1 MGLARTCIVPY
12 IGSHTLELEHEGSMP
27 KKRRSAEV
35 WKNPFII
42 GHLAEG
48 EGFADREKE
57 VARICT
63 ALRDPSSRVLVYGDR
78 RVGKSSAL
86 RVAAEQVRAGGLP
99 VAVVD
104 LANATSAEA
113 AAQRVLA
120 AVQKEVG
127 RRWSDLLLKAVG
139 KLKGTVTV
147 TPSLAPDG
155 TLSLA
160 FSVTPATDPSGKVK
174 QFIEVLDAIEAE
186 LDVRGVELG
195 LGLDE
200 FQRLRQWC
208 GDEID
213 WPLKEMFERHRRI
226 GYVLAGSEKSL
237 IEQMLENK
245 KAGFWKVVEI
255 LPMGPIPER
264 ELADWLVERSKATGL
279 GLSPDA
285 AAAVIRIAG
294 PRTRDVVQL
303 ARAVWDR
310 TRSKGA
316 AGTEDVVEAMDLLVV
331 EQAALHQKLWM
342 RLHDVA
348 RKVLLLVATEP
359 KAELTG
365 ASTLSKHNLGPKTTV
380 HRVLKDLVVGEV
392 LVEAVDGFLF
402 DDPFFRRWVQLNVL
416 QDVGREA
423 PPLLNTWKQQG
434 LNLADVHK
442 RPLNIEGVSV
452 YNQSAP

>member
-1 MGLARTCIVPY
+1 MGSIRSVPKYRIHYVGLVLPGIVPY
-12 IGSHTLELEHEGSMP
+12 IRSHILELKHEGYMP
-27 KKRRSAEV
+27 KKRGSAEV

-63 ALRDPSSRVLVYGDR
+63 ALRDQASRVLVYGDR

-86 RVAAEQVRAGGLP
+86 RVAAEQVRAGGVP

-147 TPSLAPDG
+147 APSVAPDG

-160 FSVTPATDPSGKVK
+160 FSVTPATEPSGKVK
-174 QFIEVLDAIEAE
+174 QFIEVLDAIESE
-186 LDVRGVELG
+186 LDGRGVELG

-208 GDEID
+208 GEEID
-213 WPLKEMFERHRRI
+213 WPLKAMFERHRRI

-245 KAGFWKVVEI
+245 KAGLWKVVDI
-255 LPMGPIPER
+255 LPMGPMPDR
-264 ELADWLVERSKATGL
+264 ELADWLLERSNATGL
-279 GLSPDA
+279 ELSPDA
-285 AAAVIRIAG
+285 AIAVIRIAG

-310 TRSKGA
+310 TRSIGS
-316 AGTEDVVEAMDLLVV
+316 AGPEDVVETMDLLVV
-331 EQAALHQKLWM
+331 EQAALHQKLWL

-348 RKVLLLVATEP
+348 LKVLLLLATDP
-359 KAELTG
+359 KAEVTG
-365 ASTLSKHNLGPKTTV
+365 AGTLSKHNLGPKTTV
-380 HRVLKDLVVGEV
+380 HRVLKDLVEGEV
-392 LVEAVDGFLF
+392 LVEGVEGGFLF

-423 PPLLNTWKQQG
+423 PPLLNTWEQHR
-434 LNLADVHK
+434 L
-442 RPLNIEGVSV
+442 
-452 YNQSAP
+452 

>member
-1 MGLARTCIVPY
+1 
-12 IGSHTLELEHEGSMP
+12 MP
-27 KKRRSAEV
+27 KNRGPAEV
-35 WKNPFII
+35 EKNPFII

-48 EGFADREKE
+48 EGFADREQE

-78 RVGKSSAL
+78 RVGKSSTL
-86 RVAAEQVRAGGLP
+86 RVAAQQVRAGGVP

-104 LANATSAEA
+104 LGNATSAEA

-160 FSVTPATDPSGKVK
+160 FSVTPATDPSEKVK

-208 GDEID
+208 GEEID
-213 WPLKEMFERHRRI
+213 WPFKEMFERHRRI

-245 KAGFWKVVEI
+245 KAGLWKVVDI
-255 LPMGPIPER
+255 LPMGPIPKR
-264 ELADWLVERSKATGL
+264 ELADWLLERSNATGL
-279 GLSPDA
+279 ALSPDA
-285 AAAVIRIAG
+285 ANAVIRIAG

-310 TRSKGA
+310 TRSKGS
-316 AGTEDVVEAMDLLVV
+316 AGTEDVVETMDLLVV
-331 EQAALHQKLWM
+331 EQAALHQKLWV

-348 RKVLLLVATEP
+348 RKALLLLATEP

-365 ASTLSKHNLGPKTTV
+365 ASTLGKHNLGPKTTV
-380 HRVLKDLVVGEV
+380 HRVLKDLVAGEV
-392 LVEAVDGFLF
+392 LVEAAEGLLF
-402 DDPFFRRWVQLNVL
+402 DDPFFHRWVQLNVL

-423 PPLLNTWKQQG
+423 PPITLYP
-434 LNLADVHK
+434 A
-442 RPLNIEGVSV
+442 
-452 YNQSAP
+452 